1 MSKKSQNVT
10 PLQSVMGGAVA
21 GGLESMITYP
31 TEYVKT
37 RQQLLRSS
45 AKAPSPVK
53 ILVSTIK
60 TEGIRSLYT
69 GGAAFCLS
77 NASKSGIRFMTFDY
91 ARRYMPKDQN
101 GKTTVIGNLVAGMC
115 AGVAESVAVLT
126 PGENLKTRLIDDR
139 SGARIYQ
146 STSHAIRTIVA
157 NDGVSTFFRGVVPV
171 TLKQSS
177 NAMVRFTS
185 YNQLA
190 PMLQPTCGAS
200 TSVIAGA
207 LAGVITVY
215 CTMPFDNIKTQIQ
228 SLEGSRMY
236 SSSWDCAKKLV
247 VNDGPRRLWKG
258 TTPRLIRLSVA
269 GAIAFTVYEEVV
281 RLTGSL
287 ALPKVATETE
297 EGAV

>member
-1 MSKKSQNVT
+1 
-10 PLQSVMGGAVA
+10 
-21 GGLESMITYP
+21 
-31 TEYVKT
+31 
-37 RQQLLRSS
+37 
-45 AKAPSPVK
+45 
-53 ILVSTIK
+53 
-60 TEGIRSLYT
+60 
-69 GGAAFCLS
+69 
-77 NASKSGIRFMTFDY
+77 
-91 ARRYMPKDQN
+91 MPKDHT
-101 GKTTVIGNLVAGMC
+101 GKTTVVGNLVAGMC

-139 SGARIYQ
+139 AGARLYQ
-146 STSHAIRTIVA
+146 SSTHAIRTIIA
-157 NDGVSTFFRGVVPV
+157 NDGVSTFFRGVLPV

-190 PMLQPTCGAS
+190 PVLQPTCGAS
-200 TSVIAGA
+200 TSVVAGA

-215 CTMPFDNIKTQIQ
+215 CTMPFDNIKTQMQ

-247 VNDGPRRLWKG
+247 VNGGPRRLWKG
-258 TTPRLIRLSVA
+258 TTPRLIRLSVCVPHAYSFDYVMDIDSVQVA

-287 ALPKVATETE
+287 ALPKVAADAQKD
-297 EGAV
+297 AV